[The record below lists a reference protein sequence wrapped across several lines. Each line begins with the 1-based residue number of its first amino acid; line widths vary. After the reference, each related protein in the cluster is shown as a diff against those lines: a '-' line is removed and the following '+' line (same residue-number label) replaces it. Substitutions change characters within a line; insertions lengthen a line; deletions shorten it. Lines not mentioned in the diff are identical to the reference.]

1 MKIKKLTQM
10 AMLTAIALTIFMVE
24 AQIPALVPVPGVKL
38 GLSNIVTVFAVFV
51 MGPKEAASILFV
63 RIFLGAVFAGNFS
76 TIFYSAAGGALAIV
90 VTILL
95 RKVLTEKQLWVAG
108 VMGAIAHS
116 AGQMAMAVAITQ
128 TVGLVAYLPMMII
141 CSIITGLFTGLCAQ
155 LLVNR
160 GKDWWISSIRRP
172 SAWSRPPLRRS
183 LQTRCWHTF
192 RKRSWPTTAGEEIP
206 TFMQYQ
212 SLRRPRSMPR
222 RQVWKRS
229 SVPCSCWDGKN
240 GPMKFSTW

>member
-141 CSIITGLFTGLCAQ
+141 CSIITGLCAQ
-155 LLVNR
+155 FLLER
-160 GKDWWISSIRRP
+160 GKDIWKTIS
-172 SAWSRPPLRRS
+172 
-183 LQTRCWHTF
+183 
-192 RKRSWPTTAGEEIP
+192 K
-206 TFMQYQ
+206 
-212 SLRRPRSMPR
+212 
-222 RQVWKRS
+222 
-229 SVPCSCWDGKN
+229 
-240 GPMKFSTW
+240 